1 LTAPSSTYRF
11 QLHPGFT
18 FADAA
23 QRVPYLA
30 ELGVSHVYLSPVLQ
44 SAPGSTHGYDVVDPG
59 RLDEE
64 LGGDAGFAELV
75 EATHAHGLG
84 IVVDIVPNHVG
95 LLSPHNP
102 WWWDVLRHGPDSRY
116 ADHLDIRWHRR
127 GDGPPQVLLPQL
139 GRPLDEELADGDDL
153 RLAHASDGLGN
164 GGHAA
169 HGEGG
174 GEDGFRIVYHE
185 HVWPVR
191 PGSLEAVG
199 LEAAD
204 VPGTLAAIHDDR
216 GRLFSLLMQQHYR
229 LVHWRRANHE
239 LNYRRFFDI
248 TTLGG
253 VRIEDRAVFAD
264 AHRRILE
271 LVADGAIDGLR
282 IDHPDGL
289 RDPAGY
295 FGTLREAAPAT
306 WIVAEKILEA
316 GESRR
321 ADWPID
327 GTVGYEFSN
336 RTLGLFVDGAS
347 ERVLDDLYTHVI
359 GHRVDYEQVV
369 DDAKREV
376 LDRLFPAEVSW
387 LATAFAELAA
397 GAGVVADQGELDAAL
412 REVLVCFPVY
422 RTYVRADDGEV
433 CDTDRRYVTEAV
445 ARARARRPDLDE
457 PLDLL
462 IELLLLE
469 QGGAGSADFVMRFQ
483 QLTGPVMAKGVEDT
497 VFYRY
502 LRFAAVNE
510 VGGHPA
516 QLGTATGAYHEANH
530 LRQRDW
536 PATMLSTSTHDTKR
550 SEDVRAR
557 LVTLSELPDVWVRTV
572 EEWHELAAPHRGVRG
587 PSPAHEYLTF
597 QTLVGAWPIDADRAA
612 AYLQKA
618 AREGKEHTDWLD
630 EDPSYEADLEA
641 FVRGLLDDDAFV
653 ASLEQLLDQVLEPG
667 RLTAL
672 SQSLLKLTSPGIP
685 DIYQGCE
692 LWDLSLVDPDNRRP
706 VDLERR
712 HQLLRELEPDTH
724 PVDVLAGI
732 EEGVPKLWVTHRA
745 LQLRRERPHVFGQ
758 DASYA
763 PLYAAGERAD
773 HLVAFVRG
781 GEVITVAPRL
791 IVGLGGGFV
800 DWEWG
805 DTDLCLPPGRWRCVL
820 SGQVADGGATD
831 GGGPGSGV
839 PLRELLAA
847 FPVGLLV
854 REDPEEGRP

>member
-1 LTAPSSTYRF
+1 LTAPSSTYRL

-18 FADAA
+18 FTDAA
-23 QRVPYLA
+23 EQVPYLA

-75 EATHAHGLG
+75 AATRAHGLG
-84 IVVDIVPNHVG
+84 IVIDIVPNHVG
-95 LLSPHNP
+95 LVTPNNP
-102 WWWDVLRHGPDSRY
+102 WWWDVLRHGPGSRY
-116 ADHLDIRWHRR
+116 AEHLDIRWERR
-127 GDGPPQVLLPQL
+127 GAGPPQVLLPQL
-139 GRPLDEELADGDDL
+139 GRPLEEELVDGDDL
-153 RLAHASDGLGN
+153 RLVHASTGLGD
-164 GGHAA
+164 GGH
-169 HGEGG
+169 GVGDEGG
-174 GEDGFRIVYHE
+174 GEDGYRIVYHE

-191 PGSLEAVG
+191 PGSLAAVG
-199 LEAAD
+199 LDPED
-204 VPGTLAAIHDDR
+204 VPGALAAVGSDR
-216 GRLFSLLMQQHYR
+216 GRLFSLLLEQHYR
-229 LVHWRRANHE
+229 LAHWRRANHE

-253 VRIEDRAVFAD
+253 VRIEDPAVFAD
-264 AHRRILE
+264 AHRRILQ
-271 LVADGAIDGLR
+271 LVRDGEVDGLR
-282 IDHPDGL
+282 LDHPDGL

-295 FGTLREAAPAT
+295 FAALRDAAPDA
-306 WIVAEKILEA
+306 WIVAEKILEP
-316 GESRR
+316 GETRR
-321 ADWPID
+321 REWPID

-336 RTLGLFVDGAS
+336 RTLGLFVDGHS
-347 ERVLDDLYTHVI
+347 ERILDDLYASVV

-376 LDRLFPAEVSW
+376 LGRLFPAEVAW
-387 LATAFAELAA
+387 LTAAFAELAD
-397 GAGVVADQGELDAAL
+397 GAGLVARPGELEAAL
-412 REVLVCFPVY
+412 RETLVCFPVY

-433 CDTDRRYVTEAV
+433 SDTDRRYVTEAI
-445 ARARARRPDLDE
+445 ARARARHPELDE
-457 PLDLL
+457 ALDLL
-462 IELLLLE
+462 AELLLLE
-469 QGGAGSADFVMRFQ
+469 QGGPGSAEFVMRFQ
-483 QLTGPVMAKGVEDT
+483 QLSGPVMAKGVEDT

-502 LRFAAVNE
+502 LRFVAVNE

-516 QLGTATGAYHEANH
+516 HLGTSTGSYHEANL

-557 LVTLSELPDVWVRTV
+557 LATLSELPDVWVRTI
-572 EEWHELAAPHRGVRG
+572 EEWHELAAAHRGARG

-597 QTLVGAWPIDADRAA
+597 QTLVGAWPIDAERAT

-630 EDPSYEADLEA
+630 EDPAYEADLEA
-641 FVRGLLDDDAFV
+641 FVRGLLGDEAFV
-653 ASLEQLLDQVLEPG
+653 ASLEQLLGQILEAG

-672 SQSLLKLTSPGIP
+672 SQALLKLTSPGVP

-712 HQLLRELEPDTH
+712 RELLHELEDDAH

-732 EEGVPKLWVTHRA
+732 DEGVPKLWLTNRA
-745 LQLRRERPHVFGQ
+745 LRLRRQRPQAFGR
-758 DASYA
+758 DASYEA
-763 PLYAAGERAD
+763 LYATGERAA
-773 HLVAFVRG
+773 HLVAFARG
-781 GEVITVAPRL
+781 GEVVTVAPRL
-791 IVGLGGGFV
+791 VVGLGGPFV

-805 DTDLCLPPGRWRCVL
+805 DTALTLPPGRWRCVL
-820 SGQVADGGATD
+820 SGQVADGGT
-831 GGGPGSGV
+831 PT

-854 REDPEEGRP
+854 RQDPEEGRQ

>member
-1 LTAPSSTYRF
+1 VTAPSSTYRL

-23 QRVPYLA
+23 DHVPYLA
-30 ELGVSHVYLSPVLQ
+30 ELGVSHLYLSPILQ
-44 SAPGSTHGYDVVDPG
+44 AAPGSTHGYDVVDPG
-59 RLDEE
+59 RLNDQ
-64 LGGDAGFAELV
+64 LGGDDGFAALV
-75 EATHAHGLG
+75 EVAREHGLG
-84 IVVDIVPNHVG
+84 IVVDVVPNHVG

-116 ADHLDIRWHRR
+116 AHHLDIRWERR
-127 GDGPPQVLLPQL
+127 ADGPPQVLVPQL
-139 GRPLDEELADGDDL
+139 GRPLEEELADGDDL
-153 RLAHASDGLGN
+153 RLDHASDGLGD
-164 GGHAA
+164 GGHAG

-174 GEDGFRIVYHE
+174 GEDGYRIVYHE

-191 PGSLEAVG
+191 PGSLAACGLDPDDVAGTLTAVG
-199 LEAAD
+199 
-204 VPGTLAAIHDDR
+204 GDR
-216 GRLFSLLMQQHYR
+216 GRLFSLLLQQHYR

-253 VRIEDRAVFAD
+253 VRIEDPTVFAD
-264 AHRRILE
+264 THRRILE
-271 LVADGAIDGLR
+271 LVRARQIDGLR

-295 FGTLREAAPAT
+295 FETLRGAAPDA
-306 WIVAEKILEA
+306 WIVAEKILEP

-336 RTLGLFVDGAS
+336 RTLGLFVDHGS
-347 ERVLDDLYTHVI
+347 ERVLDDLYANIVGEHVA
-359 GHRVDYEQVV
+359 YEEVV
-369 DDAKREV
+369 DRSKREV
-376 LDRLFPAEVSW
+376 LDRLFPAEVGLLSASFAR
-387 LATAFAELAA
+387 LADA
-397 GAGVVADQGELDAAL
+397 AGVVAEPGRLDAAL
-412 REVLVCFPVY
+412 RETLVCFPVY

-433 CDTDRRYVTEAV
+433 CDLDRRFVTEAI

-462 IELLLLE
+462 AELLLLE
-469 QGGAGSADFVMRFQ
+469 QGGDGSAEFVMRFQ

-516 QLGTATGAYHEANH
+516 HLGTSVGIYHEANL

-536 PATMLSTSTHDTKR
+536 PQTMLSTSTHDTKR

-557 LVTLSELPDVWVRTV
+557 LAVLSELPDVWVRTV
-572 EEWHELAAPHRGVRG
+572 EEWRELAAPHRGERG

-597 QTLVGAWPIDADRAA
+597 QTLVGAWPIDAERAT

-618 AREGKEHTDWLD
+618 AREGKQETDWLD
-630 EDPSYEADLEA
+630 EDACYEADLDA
-641 FVRGLLDDDAFV
+641 FVRGLLGDRAFV
-653 ASLEQLLDQVLEPG
+653 ASLEQLLEQVVEPG

-672 SQSLLKLTSPGIP
+672 SQALLKLTCPGVP
-685 DIYQGCE
+685 DVYQGCE
-692 LWDLSLVDPDNRRP
+692 LWDLSLVDPDNRRA
-706 VDLERR
+706 VDLDRH
-712 HQLLRELEPDTH
+712 HQLLHELEPDTH
-724 PVDVLAGI
+724 PVDLLAGMD
-732 EEGVPKLWVTHRA
+732 EGVPKLWLTHRA
-745 LQLRRERPHVFGQ
+745 LQLRRERPAAFGP
-758 DASYA
+758 DAAYE
-763 PLYAAGERAD
+763 PLYAAGARAD
-773 HLVAFVRG
+773 HLLAFVRG
-781 GEVITVAPRL
+781 GQVVTIAPRL
-791 IVGLGGGFV
+791 VVGLGGGFV
-800 DWEWG
+800 DWEWD
-805 DTDLCLPPGRWRCVL
+805 DTTLALPAGRWRCVL
-820 SGQVADGGATD
+820 SGQVADGGPD
-831 GGGPGSGV
+831 GV

-854 REDPEEGRP
+854 REGDA

>member
-1 LTAPSSTYRF
+1 LTTPSSTYRL

-23 QRVPYLA
+23 GLVPYLA
-30 ELGVSHVYLSPVLQ
+30 ELGVSHVYLSPVLR

-59 RLDEE
+59 CLDDE
-64 LGGDAGFAELV
+64 LGGDEGFAELV
-75 EATHAHGLG
+75 EATRAHDLGL
-84 IVVDIVPNHVG
+84 VVDIVPNHVG

-116 ADHLDIRWHRR
+116 ADHLDIRWERR

-139 GRPLDEELADGDDL
+139 GRPLDEELAVGADL
-153 RLAHASDGLGN
+153 RLTHAAAGLGDGSH
-164 GGHAA
+164 GGQR
-169 HGEGG
+169 EGG
-174 GEDGFRIVYHE
+174 GEDGYRIVYHE

-191 PGSLEAVG
+191 PGSLAACG
-199 LEAAD
+199 LDPDD
-204 VPGTLAAIHDDR
+204 VAGTLAAVDDDR
-216 GRLFSLLMQQHYR
+216 GRLFSLLLQQHYR

-253 VRIEDRAVFAD
+253 VRIEAPEVFAD

-271 LVADGAIDGLR
+271 LVHDGAIDGLR

-295 FGTLREAAPAT
+295 FARLREAAPDA
-306 WIVAEKILEA
+306 WIVAEKILET

-336 RTLGLFVDGAS
+336 RTLGLFVDAGS
-347 ERVLDDLYTHVI
+347 ERVLDDLYANVV
-359 GHRVDYEQVV
+359 GHPVDYDRTV

-376 LDRLFPAEVSW
+376 LDRLFPAEVGQLTASFAH
-387 LATAFAELAA
+387 LADV
-397 GAGVVADQGELDAAL
+397 AGVVADPDDLDAAL
-412 REVLVCFPVY
+412 REALVCFPVY
-422 RTYVRADDGEV
+422 RTYVRADDAEL
-433 CDTDRRYVTEAV
+433 CDLDRRFVTEAI

-462 IELLLLE
+462 AELLLLE
-469 QGGAGSADFVMRFQ
+469 QGGDGSAEFVMRFQ

-497 VFYRY
+497 AFYRY
-502 LRFAAVNE
+502 LRFVAVNE

-516 QLGTATGAYHEANH
+516 HLGTAPGAYHEANER
-530 LRQRDW
+530 RQRDW
-536 PATMLSTSTHDTKR
+536 PTTMLSTSTHDTKR

-557 LVTLSELPDVWVRTV
+557 LAVLSELPDVWVRTV
-572 EEWHELAAPHRGVRG
+572 EEWRELAAPHRGSRG

-597 QTLVGAWPIDADRAA
+597 QTLVGAWPIDADRAS

-618 AREGKEHTDWLD
+618 AREGKQETDWLD
-630 EDPSYEADLEA
+630 ENPGYEDDLDR
-641 FVRGLLDDDAFV
+641 FVRGLLGDGAFV
-653 ASLEQLLDQVLEPG
+653 ASLARLVDQVVEPG

-672 SQSLLKLTSPGIP
+672 SQTLLKLTCPGVP
-685 DIYQGCE
+685 DVYQGCE

-706 VDLERR
+706 VDVDRR
-712 HQLLRELEPDTH
+712 HQLLHELEPATH
-724 PVDVLAGI
+724 PVDILAGM
-732 EEGVPKLWVTHRA
+732 EEGVPKLWLTHRA
-745 LQLRRERPHVFGQ
+745 LQLRRSRPAAFGPE
-758 DASYA
+758 ASYQ
-763 PLYAAGERAD
+763 PLYATGARAD
-773 HLVAFVRG
+773 HLIAFVRG
-781 GEVITVAPRL
+781 GEVATVAPRL
-791 IVGLGGGFV
+791 VVGLGGGFV
-800 DWEWG
+800 DWEWD
-805 DTDLCLPPGRWRCVL
+805 DTTLPLPAGRWRCVL
-820 SGQVADGGATD
+820 SGQVADGG
-831 GGGPGSGV
+831 GNGV

-847 FPVGLLV
+847 FPAALLV
-854 REDPEEGRP
+854 REEGGR

>member
-23 QRVPYLA
+23 SCVPYLA
-30 ELGVSHVYLSPVLQ
+30 ELGVSHVYLSPVLR
-44 SAPGSTHGYDVVDPG
+44 SSPGSTHGYDVVDPSQ
-59 RLDEE
+59 LDDE

-75 EATHAHGLG
+75 AAARAQGLG

-116 ADHLDIRWHRR
+116 AAHLDIRWAQR
-127 GDGPPQVLLPQL
+127 GAGPPQVLVPQL
-139 GRPLDEELADGDDL
+139 GRPLEEELADGDDL
-153 RLAHASDGLGN
+153 RLAHASDGLGD
-164 GGHAA
+164 GGHGGL
-169 HGEGG
+169 GEGG
-174 GEDGFRIVYHE
+174 GADGYRIVYHE

-199 LEAAD
+199 LDPDQVAD
-204 VPGTLAAIHDDR
+204 TLRAVDTDR
-216 GRLFSLLMQQHYR
+216 GRLFSLLLQQHYR
-229 LVHWRRANHE
+229 LVHWRRANRE

-253 VRIEDRAVFAD
+253 VRIEDPAVFAD

-271 LVADGAIDGLR
+271 LVRAGDIDGLR
-282 IDHPDGL
+282 LDHPDGL

-295 FGTLREAAPAT
+295 FAALREAAPDT
-306 WIVAEKILEA
+306 WIVAEKILEP

-336 RTLGLFVDGAS
+336 RTLGLFVDAGS
-347 ERVLDDLYTHVI
+347 ERVLDDLYAHVV

-376 LDRLFPAEVSW
+376 LDRLFPAEVGW
-387 LATAFAELAA
+387 LSSAFAELADAA
-397 GAGVVADQGELDAAL
+397 GLVASADELEAAL

-433 CDTDRRYVTEAV
+433 GEVDRRYVTEAV
-445 ARARARRPDLDE
+445 ARARARRPELDE

-462 IELLLLE
+462 AELLLLE

-483 QLTGPVMAKGVEDT
+483 QLSGPVMAKGVEDT

-502 LRFAAVNE
+502 LRFVGVNE

-516 QLGTATGAYHEANH
+516 HLGTTLGAYHEANL

-536 PATMLSTSTHDTKR
+536 PTTMLSTSTHDTKR

-557 LVTLSELPDVWVRTV
+557 LAVLSELPDVWVRTV
-572 EEWHELAAPHRGVRG
+572 EEWRDLATPYRGAQG

-597 QTLVGAWPIDADRAA
+597 QTLVGAWPLDADRAT

-630 EDPSYEADLEA
+630 EDPTYEADLDA
-641 FVRGLLDDDAFV
+641 FVRGLLGDEAFV
-653 ASLEQLLDQVLEPG
+653 ASLEQLLDQVVEPG
-667 RLTAL
+667 RLNAL
-672 SQSLLKLTSPGIP
+672 SQTLLKLTSPGVP

-706 VDLERR
+706 VDLDRR
-712 HQLLRELEPDTH
+712 RQLLRDLDPDSH
-724 PVDVLAGI
+724 PVDVLAGMD
-732 EEGVPKLWVTHRA
+732 EGVPKLWLTHRA
-745 LQLRRERPHVFGQ
+745 LHVRRQRAHAFGR
-758 DASYA
+758 DASYEA
-763 PLYAAGERAD
+763 LYAAGERSG

-781 GEVITVAPRL
+781 GEVATLAPRS
-791 IVGLGGGFV
+791 IVGLGGRFV

-805 DTDLCLPPGRWRCVL
+805 DTTLTLPAGRWHCAL
-820 SGQVADGGATD
+820 SGQVADGGK
-831 GGGPGSGV
+831 PV

-854 REDPEEGRP
+854 RDADDSHDRTAEEGRP

>member
-23 QRVPYLA
+23 RRVPYLA
-30 ELGVSHVYLSPVLQ
+30 ELGVSHLYLSPILQ
-44 SAPGSTHGYDVVDPG
+44 AVPGSTHGYDVVDPG
-59 RLDEE
+59 RLRDE
-64 LGGDAGFAELV
+64 LGGDEGFASLV
-75 EATHAHGLG
+75 EAAHAHGLG

-95 LLSPHNP
+95 LVSPHNP

-116 ADHLDIRWHRR
+116 AGHLDVRWQQR
-127 GDGPPQVLLPQL
+127 GDGPPQVIVPQL
-139 GRPLDEELADGDDL
+139 GRPLEDELADGGAL
-153 RLAHASDGLGN
+153 RLSHASDGLGDGN
-164 GGHAA
+164 SAGHS
-169 HGEGG
+169 GSGGG
-174 GEDGFRIVYHE
+174 GEDGYRVVYHE

-191 PGSLEAVG
+191 PGSLAAVG
-199 LEAAD
+199 LDPDD
-204 VPGTLAAIHDDR
+204 VAGTLATVEADR
-216 GRLFSLLMQQHYR
+216 GRMFSLLLQQHYR
-229 LVHWRRANHE
+229 LAHWRRANHD

-253 VRIEDRAVFAD
+253 VRIEEPAVFED

-271 LVADGAIDGLR
+271 LIADGSIDGLR

-289 RDPAGY
+289 RDPSGY
-295 FGTLREAAPAT
+295 FDRLRDAAPGA
-306 WIVAEKILEA
+306 WIVAEKILEP
-316 GESRR
+316 GETRR
-321 ADWPID
+321 RDWRID
-327 GTVGYEFSN
+327 GTVGYEYSN
-336 RTLGLFVDGAS
+336 RTLGLFVDPDS
-347 ERVLDDLYTHVI
+347 ESVLDDLWATLQGGREAY
-359 GHRVDYEQVV
+359 RDVV

-376 LDRLFPAEVSW
+376 LDGLFPAEVTH
-387 LATAFAELAA
+387 LADVFADLADA
-397 GAGVVADQGELDAAL
+397 AGVVATRSALSDAL

-433 CDTDRRYVTEAV
+433 SDTDRRYVTEAV

-462 IELLLLE
+462 AELLLLE

-516 QLGTATGAYHEANH
+516 HLGTDLGAYHAANA

-536 PATMLSTSTHDTKR
+536 PRTMLSTSTHDTKR

-557 LVTLSELPDVWVRTV
+557 LAVLSELPDIWVRTV
-572 EEWHELAAPHRGVRG
+572 EEWRALAASHRGPNG

-597 QTLVGAWPIDADRAA
+597 QTLVGTWPIDADRAV
-612 AYLQKA
+612 AYLTKA
-618 AREGKEHTDWLD
+618 AREAKRETDWLD
-630 EDPSYEADLEA
+630 PDEAYEADLVA
-641 FVRGLLDDDAFV
+641 FVRGLLDDGGFV
-653 ASLEQLLDQVLEPG
+653 AALEQLLDLVVEPG

-672 SQSLLKLTSPGIP
+672 SQTLLKLTSPGVP
-685 DIYQGCE
+685 DLYQGCE

-712 HQLLRELEPDTH
+712 HQLLRELDHDPH
-724 PVDVLAGI
+724 PVDILAGM
-732 EEGVPKLWVTHRA
+732 EEGTPKLWVTHRA
-745 LQLRRERPHVFGQ
+745 LRLRRDRPHLFGP
-758 DASYA
+758 DVSYR
-763 PLYAAGERAD
+763 PLYAAGARGA
-773 HLVAFVRG
+773 HVVAFCRG
-781 GEVITVAPRL
+781 GEVVTIAPRQ
-791 IVGLGGGFV
+791 VVRLGGGFV
-800 DWEWG
+800 DWEWD
-805 DTDLCLPPGRWRCVL
+805 DTTLPLPPGRWRCVL
-820 SGQVADGGATD
+820 SGQVADGGTD
-831 GGGPGSGV
+831 V

-854 REDPEEGRP
+854 REDGTA

>member
-23 QRVPYLA
+23 QHVPYLA

-59 RLDEE
+59 QLDEE

-75 EATHAHGLG
+75 EAVRAHGLG

-116 ADHLDIRWHRR
+116 AGHLDIRWDRR

-139 GRPLDEELADGDDL
+139 GRPLEEELADGEDL
-153 RLAHASDGLGN
+153 RLAHASNGLGA
-164 GGHAA
+164 GGHGGV
-169 HGEGG
+169 GEGG
-174 GEDGFRIVYHE
+174 GEDGYRIVYHE

-191 PGSLEAVG
+191 PGSLGAVG
-199 LEAAD
+199 LDPDD
-204 VPGTLAAIHDDR
+204 VPGTLTTVGGDR
-216 GRLFSLLMQQHYR
+216 GRLFSLLLQQHYR
-229 LVHWRRANHE
+229 LAHWRRANRE

-295 FGTLREAAPAT
+295 FEALRAAAPDT

-316 GESRR
+316 GETRR
-321 ADWPID
+321 SDWPID

-336 RTLGLFVDGAS
+336 RTLGLFVDGGS
-347 ERVLDDLYTHVI
+347 ERVLDDLYTQVV
-359 GHRVDYEQVV
+359 GHRVDYAQVV
-369 DDAKREV
+369 DEAKREV
-376 LDRLFPAEVSW
+376 LERLFPAEVGW
-387 LATAFAELAA
+387 LTTAFAGLADE
-397 GAGVVADQGELDAAL
+397 AGVVADRGELEAAL
-412 REVLVCFPVY
+412 CETLVCFPVY
-422 RTYVRADDGEV
+422 RTYVRADEGER
-433 CDTDRRYVTEAV
+433 CGTDRRYATEAI

-462 IELLLLE
+462 GELLLLE

-483 QLTGPVMAKGVEDT
+483 QLSGPVMAKGVEDT

-502 LRFAAVNE
+502 LRFVAVNE

-516 QLGTATGAYHEANH
+516 HLGTAVGSYHEANL

-536 PATMLSTSTHDTKR
+536 PSTMLSTSTHDTKR

-557 LVTLSELPDVWVRTV
+557 LATLSELPDVWVRTI
-572 EEWHELAAPHRGVRG
+572 EEWHELAAPHRGTRG
-587 PSPAHEYLTF
+587 PSPEHEYLTF
-597 QTLVGAWPIDADRAA
+597 QTLVGAWPIDADRAT
-612 AYLQKA
+612 AYLRKA
-618 AREGKEHTDWLD
+618 AREGKQHTDWLD
-630 EDPSYEADLEA
+630 EDPGYEADLDA
-641 FVRGLLDDDAFV
+641 FVRGLLDDEAFV
-653 ASLEQLLDQVLEPG
+653 ASLEQLLDQVLEAG

-672 SQSLLKLTSPGIP
+672 SQTLLKLTSPGVP

-712 HQLLRELEPDTH
+712 HQLLHELEPDTH

-732 EEGVPKLWVTHRA
+732 GEGLPKLWLTHRA
-745 LQLRRERPHVFGQ
+745 LQLRRERPQAFGPS
-758 DASYA
+758 ASYE
-763 PLYAAGERAD
+763 PLYPSGERAE

-781 GEVITVAPRL
+781 GEVLTVAPRL
-791 IVGLGGGFV
+791 VVGLGTRFV
-800 DWEWG
+800 DWDWG
-805 DTDLCLPPGRWRCVL
+805 DTTLTLPAGRWRCVL
-820 SGQVADGGATD
+820 SGQVADGGD
-831 GGGPGSGV
+831 RSV

-847 FPVGLLV
+847 FPAGLLV
-854 REDPEEGRP
+854 REAAEVREEGRP